1 MFGEQNK
8 LCKVIIT
15 FLTSVISS
23 YICKSLYILILW
35 IILYQ
40 IVNIYINKYDKKDIP
55 YYIFLIV
62 ISFVGYMFGRFL
74 IGDNHPF
81 TPTYYY
87 THYY

>member
-8 LCKVIIT
+8 ICKSIIT

-40 IVNIYINKYDKKDIP
+40 IVDIYINNYNKKDIP

-62 ISFVGYMFGRFL
+62 ISFVGYLFGRFL
-74 IGDNHPF
+74 IGDKHPF
-81 TPTYYY
+81 SPTYYY